1 MNVELLTQRSIQRS
15 TRAFRCSDGSPIPHG
30 VSLHAAGVNFSLFS
44 RNATRVWLLLFETA
58 TAAEPCHVV
67 ELEPRRNRT
76 GDIWHIRVEGV
87 GRGLAYAFRVDG
99 PYEPENGHRFA
110 PQRVLIDP
118 YATALHA
125 PAEWTFEG
133 FCGERDRPMPSQS
146 LVRNLV
152 MTHHFDWQGDRP
164 LRRPW
169 SETVIYET
177 HVRGLTYHPSAGS
190 SEPGTFRGLIE
201 TIPYLQELGITAVEL
216 MPLQEFNPN
225 ELTRTNPLTGERL
238 TNYWGYSTIAFFAPH
253 QGYGT
258 RRYPGCQ
265 VDEFKEMVKALHQA
279 GIEVLL
285 DVVFNHTAEGDE
297 TGPTFGFRGLD
308 NSVYYLLEED
318 KRHYKN
324 YSGCGNTVNCNHPV
338 VRNYILECL
347 RYWVVEMHVDG
358 FRFDLAS
365 ILGRDRAGRLIPNPP
380 LLEAIT
386 EDPILRETKL
396 IAEAWDAG
404 GAYLVGRFPGE
415 TWSEWNGLF
424 RDDIRRYWRGDHGMA
439 GAFAQRLSGSADL
452 YEHSGKTPVHSI
464 NFVTCHDG
472 FTLNDLVSYEQKH
485 NWANGESN
493 RDGCDANF
501 SANYGVEGPTDDPL
515 IQRIRTRQIKN
526 FMATL
531 MLSRGVPMLLA
542 GDEFC
547 RTQRGN
553 NNAYCQDN
561 EISWVDWGLLEQNRP
576 VFDFVRGLVAFRS
589 RHPVLSREQFYRPQD
604 LSWFNACGWMPEW
617 HVDAA
622 IGCHV
627 HCESAADHHLCLLF
641 NPTMHAVNFVL
652 PHPPENDVWL
662 KAIDTGATPPFDVC
676 APGAEIPLFEQ
687 DSLLIWEKTLVVLVS
702 ERDPRLR

>member
-1 MNVELLTQRSIQRS
+1 MNLDLLSDRFLQRA
-15 TRAFRCSDGSPIPHG
+15 TRAFRCGDGSPLPLG
-30 VSLHAAGVNFSLFS
+30 PSLQSTGVNFSLFS
-44 RNATRVWLLLFETA
+44 RNATRVWLLLYETA
-58 TAAEPCHVV
+58 EAREPCSIVQ
-67 ELEPRRNRT
+67 LDPRRNRT

-99 PYEPENGHRFA
+99 PCAPEQGHRFA
-110 PQRVLIDP
+110 PERVLIDP
-118 YATALHA
+118 YATALYA
-125 PAEWTFEG
+125 PSSWTFDEA
-133 FCGERDRPMPSQS
+133 CGDRAQSQVRS
-146 LVRNLV
+146 LV
-152 MTHHFDWQGDRP
+152 TAPQFDWEGDRP
-164 LRRPW
+164 LRLPW

-177 HVRGLTYHPSAGS
+177 HVRGLTWHPSSRVNA
-190 SEPGTFRGLIE
+190 PGTYRGVIDK
-201 TIPYLQELGITAVEL
+201 IPYFKELGITAIEFL
-216 MPLQEFNPN
+216 PLQEFNPD
-225 ELTRTNPLTGERL
+225 ELTRVNPMSGERL

-253 QGYGT
+253 QGFGT

-297 TGPTFGFRGLD
+297 TGPTFSFRGLD
-308 NSVYYLLEED
+308 NSIYYLLEDD
-318 KRHYKN
+318 KRSYKN

-338 VRNYILECL
+338 VINFILECL

-365 ILGRDRAGRLIPNPP
+365 ILSRDRSGRLIPNPP
-380 LLEAIT
+380 LLEAIS
-386 EDPILRETKL
+386 EDPILRQTKL

-404 GAYLVGRFPGE
+404 GAYLVGRFPGDG
-415 TWSEWNGLF
+415 WSEWNGVY
-424 RDDIRRYWRGDHGMA
+424 RDDVRRYWRGDQGMA
-439 GAFAQRLSGSADL
+439 GAFAQRLTGSADL
-452 YEHSGKTPVHSI
+452 YEHSGRSAVHSI

-501 SANYGVEGPTDDPL
+501 SANYGVEGPTDDPQ
-515 IQRIRTRQIKN
+515 IQRIRTRQMKN
-526 FMATL
+526 FLATL
-531 MLSRGVPMLLA
+531 LLSRGVPMLLG

-561 EISWVDWGLLEQNRP
+561 EVSWFDWSLVEQNRAMLE
-576 VFDFVRGLVAFRS
+576 FTRGLLAFRA
-589 RHPVLSREQFYRPQD
+589 RHPVVSRDEFYRPQD

-617 HVDAA
+617 HTDAA
-622 IGCHV
+622 IGCHF
-627 HCESAADHHLCLLF
+627 HCAMGGERQLCMLF
-641 NPTMHAVNFVL
+641 NPTSHAVNFVL

-662 KAIDTGATPPFDVC
+662 KAIDTGATPPFDIC

-687 DSLLIWEKTLVVLVS
+687 DSLLVWDKTLVVLLS
-702 ERDPRLR
+702 DRDPRLK

>member
-1 MNVELLTQRSIQRS
+1 MNLDLLSDRFLQRA
-15 TRAFRCSDGSPIPHG
+15 TRAFRCGDGSPLPLG
-30 VSLHAAGVNFSLFS
+30 PSLQSTGVNFSLFS
-44 RNATRVWLLLFETA
+44 RNATRVWLLLYETA
-58 TAAEPCHVV
+58 EAREPCSIVQ
-67 ELEPRRNRT
+67 LDPRRNRT

-99 PYEPENGHRFA
+99 PCAPEHGHRFA
-110 PQRVLIDP
+110 SERVLIDP
-118 YATALHA
+118 YATALYA
-125 PAEWTFEG
+125 PSSWTFDEA
-133 FCGERDRPMPSQS
+133 CGDRAQSQVRS
-146 LVRNLV
+146 LV
-152 MTHHFDWQGDRP
+152 TAPQFDWEGDRP
-164 LRRPW
+164 LRLPW

-177 HVRGLTYHPSAGS
+177 HVRGLTWHPSSRVNA
-190 SEPGTFRGLIE
+190 PGTYRGVIDK
-201 TIPYLQELGITAVEL
+201 IPYFKELGITAIEFL
-216 MPLQEFNPN
+216 PLQEFNPD
-225 ELTRTNPLTGERL
+225 ELTRVNPMSGERL

-253 QGYGT
+253 QGFGT

-297 TGPTFGFRGLD
+297 TGPTFSFRGLD
-308 NSVYYLLEED
+308 NSIYYLLEDD
-318 KRHYKN
+318 KRSYKN

-338 VRNYILECL
+338 VINFILECL

-365 ILGRDRAGRLIPNPP
+365 ILSRDRSGRLIPNPP
-380 LLEAIT
+380 LLEAIS
-386 EDPILRETKL
+386 EDPILRQTKL

-404 GAYLVGRFPGE
+404 GAYLVGRFPGDG
-415 TWSEWNGLF
+415 WSEWNGVY
-424 RDDIRRYWRGDHGMA
+424 RDDVRRYWRGDQGMA
-439 GAFAQRLSGSADL
+439 GAFAQRLTGSADL
-452 YEHSGKTPVHSI
+452 YEHSGRSAVHSI

-501 SANYGVEGPTDDPL
+501 SANYGVEGPTDDPQ
-515 IQRIRTRQIKN
+515 IQRIRTRQMKN
-526 FMATL
+526 FLATL
-531 MLSRGVPMLLA
+531 LLSRGVPMLLG

-561 EISWVDWGLLEQNRP
+561 EVSWFDWRLVEQNRAMLE
-576 VFDFVRGLVAFRS
+576 FTRGLLAFRA
-589 RHPVLSREQFYRPQD
+589 RHPVVSRDEFYRPQD

-617 HVDAA
+617 HSDAA
-622 IGCHV
+622 IGCHF
-627 HCESAADHHLCLLF
+627 HCAMGGERQLCMLF
-641 NPTMHAVNFVL
+641 NPTSHAVNFVL

-662 KAIDTGATPPFDVC
+662 KAIDTGATPPFDIC

-687 DSLLIWEKTLVVLVS
+687 DSLLVWDKTLVVLLS
-702 ERDPRLR
+702 DRDPRLK

>member
-1 MNVELLTQRSIQRS
+1 MNLDLLSDRFLQRA
-15 TRAFRCSDGSPIPHG
+15 TRAFRWSDGSPLPLG
-30 VSLHAAGVNFSLFS
+30 PSLQSTGVNFSLFS
-44 RNATRVWLLLFETA
+44 RNATRVWLLLYETA
-58 TAAEPCHVV
+58 EAREPCSIVQ
-67 ELEPRRNRT
+67 LDPRRNRT

-99 PYEPENGHRFA
+99 PCAPEQGHRFA
-110 PQRVLIDP
+110 PERVLIDP
-118 YATALHA
+118 YATALYA
-125 PAEWTFEG
+125 PPTWTFDEA
-133 FCGERDRPMPSQS
+133 CGDREQAQSQVRS
-146 LVRNLV
+146 LV
-152 MTHHFDWQGDRP
+152 TAPQFDWEGDRP
-164 LRRPW
+164 LRLPW

-177 HVRGLTYHPSAGS
+177 HVRGLTWHPSSRVNA
-190 SEPGTFRGLIE
+190 PGTYRGVIDK
-201 TIPYLQELGITAVEL
+201 IPYFKELGITAIEFL
-216 MPLQEFNPN
+216 PLQEFNPD
-225 ELTRTNPLTGERL
+225 ELTRVNPMSGERL

-253 QGYGT
+253 QGFGT

-265 VDEFKEMVKALHQA
+265 VDEFKEMVKALHQG

-297 TGPTFGFRGLD
+297 TGPTFSFRGLD
-308 NSVYYLLEED
+308 NSIYYLLEDD
-318 KRHYKN
+318 KRTYKN

-338 VRNYILECL
+338 VINFILECL

-365 ILGRDRAGRLIPNPP
+365 ILSRDRSGQLIPNPP
-380 LLEAIT
+380 LLEAIS
-386 EDPILRETKL
+386 EDPILRRTKL

-404 GAYLVGRFPGE
+404 GAYLVGRFPGDG
-415 TWSEWNGLF
+415 WSEWNGVY
-424 RDDIRRYWRGDHGMA
+424 RDDVRRYWRGDQGMA
-439 GAFAQRLSGSADL
+439 GSFAQRLTGSADL
-452 YEHSGKTPVHSI
+452 YEHSGRSAVHSI

-501 SANYGVEGPTDDPL
+501 SANYGVEGPTDDPQ
-515 IQRIRTRQIKN
+515 IQRIRTRQMKN
-526 FMATL
+526 FLATL
-531 MLSRGVPMLLA
+531 LLSRGVPMLLG

-561 EISWVDWGLLEQNRP
+561 EVSWFDWRLVEQNRAM
-576 VFDFVRGLVAFRS
+576 FEFTRGLLAFRA
-589 RHPVLSREQFYRPQD
+589 RHPVVSRDEFYRPQD

-617 HVDAA
+617 HTDAA
-622 IGCHV
+622 IGCHF
-627 HCESAADHHLCLLF
+627 HCAMGGERQLCMLF
-641 NPTMHAVNFVL
+641 NPTSHAVNFVL

-662 KAIDTGATPPFDVC
+662 KAIDTGATPPFDIC

-687 DSLLIWEKTLVVLVS
+687 DSLLVWDKTLVVLLS
-702 ERDPRLR
+702 DRDPRLK